1 MLRLA
6 LIFILVALLAAV
18 FGFGLVADTSFV
30 AARIAFVVFAVL
42 AVLCLIL
49 GCRRVP
55 LD

>member
-6 LIFILVALLAAV
+6 LIFVLIALLAAV
-18 FGFGLVADTSFV
+18 FGFGLVADTRFA
-30 AARIAFVVFAVL
+30 AARVVFVVSAVL

-49 GCRRVP
+49 GYRRVP